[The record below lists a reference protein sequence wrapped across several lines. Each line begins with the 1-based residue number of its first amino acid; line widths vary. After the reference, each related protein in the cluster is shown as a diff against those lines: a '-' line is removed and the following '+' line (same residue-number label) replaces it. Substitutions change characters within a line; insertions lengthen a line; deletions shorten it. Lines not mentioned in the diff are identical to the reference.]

1 MWRRRY
7 LHYGSRS
14 GSPRSGDWFQGI
26 RPFPRRKEYLAMLEE
41 YKKRLEEEL
50 KEVSSEI
57 EELKGN

>member
-7 LHYGSRS
+7 MHYGSRS
-14 GSPRSGDWFQGI
+14 GSPHSGEWFHGI
-26 RPFPRRKEYLAMLEE
+26 RPFPRRKEYLEMLDE

-50 KEVSSEI
+50 KEVASEI